1 MKSIRSLVLIAIGM
15 MVFTVTATTAKPEQK
30 QKAELV
36 KELSLPAYEV
46 NVVNEIKVVSVVL
59 DAQTKSKE
67 AQTFK
72 KVNDPQ
78 TFYAIIKDVGWR
90 SQKGNTTKI
99 AYKEKYLDKYNKEKA
114 ILIHKG
120 NIQIRDNC

>member
-15 MVFTVTATTAKPEQK
+15 MAFTVTATTAKPEQK
-30 QKAELV
+30 QKTELV
-36 KELSLPAYEV
+36 KELALPAYEV
-46 NVVNEIKVVSVVL
+46 SVVNEIKVVSVVL
-59 DAQTKSKE
+59 DAQTNSKE

-72 KVNDPQ
+72 NVNDPQ
-78 TFYAIIKDVGWR
+78 AFYAIIKDVGWR
-90 SQKGNTTKI
+90 SQKGNTTKM
-99 AYKEKYLDKYNKEKA
+99 AYKEKFLDNYNKEKA